1 MFDSLLSII
10 IVFLFFAF
18 CVAAMMCIVDNRK
31 YPLSP
36 GLWPWFWAA
45 CAILAL
51 YFLREATGVVITES
65 WKLAA
70 GYILIG
76 VLYVPIEFFTMARRA
91 KDKLIEQ
98 FQSALKTKVRLKD
111 KNEIAVLIEKGLIV
125 ETDDVPVSV
134 NLQDTL
140 TIWSAE
146 RINEFIQANDGA
158 FKIVWTEDGGGRAV
172 LRLHDITSISLH
184 TVSWILLWPLYL
196 GAFLVNDALH
206 AIITRAY
213 ELSTSALNKVLER
226 LFTIPLK

>member
-1 MFDSLLSII
+1 MFDSFLPII
-10 IVFLFFAF
+10 IVFLFFMF
-18 CVAAMMCIVDNRK
+18 CVAAMVCIVSNRN
-31 YPLSP
+31 YPRNP

-51 YFLREATGVVITES
+51 YFLHKEADVAITES

-76 VLYVPIEFFTMARRA
+76 VLYVPIEFLAMARRS
-91 KDKLIEQ
+91 KNKLIEQ

-172 LRLHDITSISLH
+172 LRLHDTTSISLH
-184 TVSWILLWPLYL
+184 TVSWLLLWPLYL
-196 GAFLVNDALH
+196 GALLVNDALRT
-206 AIITRAY
+206 IITCAY
-213 ELSTSALNKVLER
+213 ELSTSVLNKVLER